1 MIFHSP
7 KIPIPIPPIET
18 FMASFV
24 ISYHQH
30 SMNPLMLL
38 IRHQGHQNG
47 GFNPSDA
54 VHFDNCNVFLYFLIN
69 SKL

>member
-47 GFNPSDA
+47 GFNPSDMQCILII
-54 VHFDNCNVFLYFLIN
+54 VMCFYIFL
-69 SKL
+69 